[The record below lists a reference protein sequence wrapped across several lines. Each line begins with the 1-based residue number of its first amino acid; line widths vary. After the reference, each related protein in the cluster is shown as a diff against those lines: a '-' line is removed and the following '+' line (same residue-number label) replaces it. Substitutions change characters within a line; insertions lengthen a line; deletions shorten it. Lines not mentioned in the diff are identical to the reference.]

1 MKQSFS
7 NTSELTKLHH
17 LSNFLGGR
25 CPEFPYQAC
34 SCKIIILFLY
44 LYNINCEIFSK
55 KIIQVYYKTHSVTHF
70 FIMFLGDYALMLAL
84 LDVRSYGPKHLPIP
98 VTNLVYTPGYD
109 HI

>member
-7 NTSELTKLHH
+7 NTSELTKLHD

-25 CPEFPYQAC
+25 CPEFPYQAR
-34 SCKIIILFLY
+34 SCKIIISLSIY
-44 LYNINCEIFSK
+44 LYNIILKVNK
-55 KIIQVYYKTHSVTHF
+55 KIMQVHYKTHSVTQF
-70 FIMFLGDYALMLAL
+70 FIMFLGDYALMLAHL
-84 LDVRSYGPKHLPIP
+84 GVRSYGTKHLPIP